1 MNSGRWHN
9 DEKTRLLEAK
19 RVLSTKDKANWK
31 AISVYVGTRTAIQC
45 RSHWQKL
52 VAPRKVDPRHKRV
65 RVGRCSDYLQKDDD
79 QEALRDAFLLYS
91 LHLKPKNSDS
101 PSKQF
106 PEDEAHKSSLPHP
119 PDYEVGCHVL
129 FRLNSDTEFRYRGR
143 IVDTACRRG
152 GGLIV
157 YENLTSRTRSIL
169 PTDVSPCAKDV
180 DDE

>member
-52 VAPRKVDPRHKRV
+52 VAPRKVGPRHKRV
-65 RVGRCSDYLQKDDD
+65 RVGRCSDYLQTL
-79 QEALRDAFLLYS
+79 QDAFLLYS

-119 PDYEVGCHVL
+119 QDYEVGSRVL
-129 FRLNSDTEFRYRGR
+129 FRLNAKTDFKYPGI
-143 IVDTACRRG
+143 IVNTACRRG